1 MHDVL
6 ERGSVPAANVGDAGV
21 LRRAWRNAFPFIVV
35 GALWETVAHL
45 GIFPAQF
52 FPPLETIAAA
62 FARLTGSGVL
72 PHHALDTLVRLT
84 VGFALAAVVGIAA
97 GVLMGRSRRA
107 EDILLP
113 LVSIGAPIPGLA
125 YAPLFLLWFGPGNIP
140 AIALVAFVSAFPVIY
155 NSWTGVRAVN
165 PIWLRAAGA
174 MGAKENALFWKVIIP
189 GASPFIIAGLRQSF
203 LRAWIAVIGAEMLA
217 GSDFGLG
224 WVIFDAKEFL
234 DADVMLASLIVI
246 GFIGFVT
253 ERLVFGSLERAT
265 IYRWGMARSGRV

>member
-113 LVSIGAPIPGLA
+113 LVSIGAPIPRSRLCA
-125 YAPLFLLWFGPGNIP
+125 VI
-140 AIALVAFVSAFPVIY
+140 SAV
-155 NSWTGVRAVN
+155 VRAGQYSRYRAGRFR
-165 PIWLRAAGA
+165 LRFSSH
-174 MGAKENALFWKVIIP
+174 L
-189 GASPFIIAGLRQSF
+189 Q
-203 LRAWIAVIGAEMLA
+203 
-217 GSDFGLG
+217 
-224 WVIFDAKEFL
+224 FL
-234 DADVMLASLIVI
+234 DRRESGQGDLAAL
-246 GFIGFVT
+246 GAGH
-253 ERLVFGSLERAT
+253 
-265 IYRWGMARSGRV
+265 GR